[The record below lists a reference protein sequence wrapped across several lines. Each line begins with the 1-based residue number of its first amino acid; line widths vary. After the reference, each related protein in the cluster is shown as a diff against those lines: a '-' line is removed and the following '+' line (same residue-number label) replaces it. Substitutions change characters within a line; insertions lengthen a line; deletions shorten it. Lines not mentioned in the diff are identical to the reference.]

1 MATARPL
8 LGFHESATLDPGT
21 ASDHCQ
27 GTLDRLAPT
36 WSGTN
41 LGQALV
47 DTVAAIEDVADTS
60 EKTARMPRRVVLI
73 SDLAQGSRLDALG
86 DFEWPSD
93 VELDLKTVAD
103 TGSNAGLERLAD
115 QIEAEPGES
124 DTSRRVRVVNN
135 PGSGREKFEL
145 IWSDEKGVA
154 AGKPIDVYVP
164 PGESRVVRVPS
175 PPASLPRQALR
186 LRGDTQGFDNTLYF
200 ADERR
205 GSGDRRVH
213 RHGSWRRSR
222 KVFFITFSE
231 SLLTVPSERCAFS
244 PTSLRKRWIG
254 IRKIRPQ
261 LVVVAA
267 ETPKNVSGLGQYIN
281 QGGTVLY
288 VVTAPGRA
296 ETLAGLAG
304 VTPWNIEEAAVGR

>member
-1 MATARPL
+1 
-8 LGFHESATLDPGT
+8 
-21 ASDHCQ
+21 
-27 GTLDRLAPT
+27 
-36 WSGTN
+36 
-41 LGQALV
+41 
-47 DTVAAIEDVADTS
+47 
-60 EKTARMPRRVVLI
+60 MPRRVVLI

-115 QIEAEPGES
+115 QVEAEPGES
-124 DTSRRVRVVNN
+124 DTSRRVRVFNN
-135 PGSGREKFEL
+135 PGSAREKFEL

-164 PGESRVVRVPS
+164 PGESRVVRVPR
-175 PPASLPRQALR
+175 PPASLPHQSLR

-205 GSGDRRVH
+205 GEVNVVYIGTDRGDDPNGLLYYLQRVF
-213 RHGSWRRSR
+213 
-222 KVFFITFSE
+222 VE
-231 SLLTVPSERCAFS
+231 SPQRTVRILAHKPSETLDWDSKKA
-244 PTSLRKRWIG
+244 
-254 IRKIRPQ
+254 PQ

-267 ETPKNVSGLGQYIN
+267 ETPQNASGLGQYIN

-288 VVTAPGRA
+288 VATARGSARDARRPGRRDA
-296 ETLAGLAG
+296 LEHRGSG
-304 VTPWNIEEAAVGR
+304 GRAW